1 VARLAQLAF
10 LALLCLGSFGVGPS
24 ESTAVAGELQPI
36 QIPLTVHIAT
46 QDGTTVMPQRRVLA
60 SVIRANEA
68 LREYGIQLTVERVEL
83 LPEGFTEIKGGRS
96 RIRLAKLAQHDGT
109 VHVFFVSHVALFSP
123 RHGDRRVSGM
133 HWRYHGVRK
142 RIRQR
147 EYLVIARDAPS
158 TTLVH
163 EVGHAFGLNHHHAY
177 DNLMCSCRRGNAP
190 RFTRHQ
196 GLRMRGGARRFMSR
210 AGND

>member
-1 VARLAQLAF
+1 VI
-10 LALLCLGSFGVGPS
+10 LCVLFVGIGLGDTDA
-24 ESTAVAGELQPI
+24 EAGEREMI
-36 QIPLTVHIAT
+36 QVPLTLHLASHRGKPVISK
-46 QDGTTVMPQRRVLA
+46 RRALA
-60 SVIRANEA
+60 SVVRANEA
-68 LREYGIQLTVERVEL
+68 LRGYGIRLSVRGVEL
-83 LPEGFTEIKGGRS
+83 LPQGYTEIKGGRS
-96 RIRLAKLAQHDGT
+96 RIRLAKLARHDGT

-123 RHGDRRVSGM
+123 RSGDRPVSGM

-163 EVGHAFGLNHHHAY
+163 EVGHAFGLNHHRAL
-177 DNLMCSCRRGNAP
+177 DNLMCSCRRGDRP
-190 RFTRHQ
+190 GFTRRQ

-210 AGND
+210 AVD